1 LSALLTWLEAS
12 GLGHVMR
19 ESGPWTYAVINLVH
33 ILGVAALFGSLLI
46 LDLRLLGVWRRIP
59 LASLADAAAPVAA
72 TGFGIAATSGLA
84 LLSAN
89 GSEYIGN
96 PFLLIKFPAIGV
108 GVVNALAVSRS
119 SAWRARRVRELT
131 RPERCRLAVMGGAS
145 LVSWLVALSAGR
157 LIGYW

>member
-1 LSALLTWLEAS
+1 
-12 GLGHVMR
+12 MR

-33 ILGVAALFGSLLI
+33 ILGVGALFGSLLI

-72 TGFGIAATSGLA
+72 TGFGIAAASGLA

-131 RPERCRLAVMGGAS
+131 RPERRRLAVMGGAS